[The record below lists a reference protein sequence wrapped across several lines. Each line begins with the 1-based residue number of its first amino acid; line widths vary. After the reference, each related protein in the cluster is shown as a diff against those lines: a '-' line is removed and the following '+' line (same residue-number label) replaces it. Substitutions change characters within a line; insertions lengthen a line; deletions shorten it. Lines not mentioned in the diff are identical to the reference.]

1 MLILSSKKSNGLDK
15 IIILLI
21 KLRFHS
27 VRQHVNP
34 LSKFFQL
41 PISLPSNS
49 ILFKEFHQPIH
60 LDIGS
65 AKGEFLIELAMKYPD
80 WNFVGLEIREPLV
93 SLCEKKRKKLELN
106 NLKFLFCNVNV
117 SLDEWLSDL
126 DYGQLKRVSIQFPD
140 PWFKRKH
147 FKRRVLK
154 INLLNSIAQAMSE
167 DGEIFIQSDI
177 FKLIEY
183 MTDMIDQ
190 SRYFNRIDLGDLR
203 FIDKNPYNAKTD
215 REKYSLNKNLSIY
228 RAMYIRNSLLFIN

>member
-1 MLILSSKKSNGLDK
+1 M
-15 IIILLI
+15 
-21 KLRFHS
+21 
-27 VRQHVNP
+27 RQHVNP
-34 LSKFFQL
+34 LSQFFQL
-41 PISLPSNS
+41 PLSLPSKN
-49 ILFKEFHQPIH
+49 ILFEKSHYPIH

-65 AKGEFLIELAMKYPD
+65 AKGEFLIELATKYPD

-93 SLCEKKRKKLELN
+93 SLCEKKRRKLELT

-126 DYGQLKRVSIQFPD
+126 DFGQLKRVSIQFPD

-154 INLLNSIAQAMSE
+154 TNILNSIAKAMSK

-183 MTDMIDQ
+183 MTNTIDKN
-190 SRYFNRIDLGDLR
+190 RYFTRKNLGDLR
-203 FIDKNPYNAKTD
+203 SIDKNPYNVMTD
-215 REKYSLNKNLSIY
+215 REIFSLKKNLLIY
-228 RAMYIRNSLLFIN
+228 RVMYIRNSLIFTN

>member
-1 MLILSSKKSNGLDK
+1 M
-15 IIILLI
+15 
-21 KLRFHS
+21 
-27 VRQHVNP
+27 RQHVNP
-34 LSKFFQL
+34 LSQFFQL
-41 PISLPSNS
+41 PLSLPSKN
-49 ILFKEFHQPIH
+49 ILFEKSHYPIH

-65 AKGEFLIELAMKYPD
+65 AKGEFLIELATKYPD

-93 SLCEKKRKKLELN
+93 SLCEKKRRKLELT

-126 DYGQLKRVSIQFPD
+126 DFGQLKRVSIQFPD

-154 INLLNSIAQAMSE
+154 TNILNSIAKAMSK

-183 MTDMIDQ
+183 MTNTIDKN
-190 SRYFNRIDLGDLR
+190 RYFTRKNVGDLR
-203 FIDKNPYNAKTD
+203 SVDKNPYNVMTD
-215 REKYSLNKNLSIY
+215 REIFSLKKNLLIY
-228 RAMYIRNSLLFIN
+228 RVMYIRNSLLFTN

>member
-1 MLILSSKKSNGLDK
+1 M
-15 IIILLI
+15 
-21 KLRFHS
+21 
-27 VRQHVNP
+27 RQHVNP
-34 LSKFFQL
+34 LSQFFQL
-41 PISLPSNS
+41 PLSLPSKNV
-49 ILFKEFHQPIH
+49 LFKKSHYPIH

-65 AKGEFLIELAMKYPD
+65 AKGEFLIELATKYPD

-93 SLCEKKRKKLELN
+93 SLCEKKRRKLELN

-154 INLLNSIAQAMSE
+154 ANILNSIAKAMSK

-177 FKLIEY
+177 FKLIES
-183 MTDMIDQ
+183 MTNTIDKN
-190 SRYFNRIDLGDLR
+190 RYFNRKDVGDLMV
-203 FIDKNPYNAKTD
+203 INENPYNVKTD
-215 REKYSLNKNLSIY
+215 REIFSLKKNLLIY
-228 RAMYIRNSLLFIN
+228 RVMYIRNNLLFIS